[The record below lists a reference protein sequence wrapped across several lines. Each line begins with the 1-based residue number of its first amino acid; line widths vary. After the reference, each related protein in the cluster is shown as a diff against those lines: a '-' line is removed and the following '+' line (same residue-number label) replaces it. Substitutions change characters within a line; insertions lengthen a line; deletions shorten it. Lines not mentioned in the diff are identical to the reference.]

1 MQISDTHTA
10 LIWYTRASRRVCLQD
25 AMSEA
30 IDPVYK
36 PERRPV
42 LRLSA
47 TPQERALLIV
57 ALAGVACCVLPLILW
72 WAALPQTVPSHFD
85 ISGRPNA
92 YSSKWWLLLLPALSV
107 VITAGFTIL
116 TRYPHLFNYPV
127 RVTPKNALHLYRTGR
142 LLLRWINAVL
152 AWVFAVI
159 EWQTLQVTLGKAAG
173 LPQWFPLVT
182 VALIALVLI
191 SVVAFILTSVLS
203 SE

>member
-1 MQISDTHTA
+1 M
-10 LIWYTRASRRVCLQD
+10 
-25 AMSEA
+25 
-30 IDPVYK
+30 DPVYT

-47 TPQERALLIV
+47 TPLERALLIV
-57 ALAGVACCVLPLILW
+57 AVAGAACCVLPLILSW
-72 WAALPQTVPSHFD
+72 SALPPTVPSHFD

-92 YSSKWWLLLLPALSV
+92 YSSKEWLLLLPALSV
-107 VITAGFTIL
+107 AITAGFTFL
-116 TRYPHLFNYPV
+116 ARYPHLFNYPV

-159 EWQTLQVTLGKAAG
+159 EWQTLQVALGKAVG

-182 VALIALVLI
+182 VALVVLMLI
-191 SVVAFILTSVLS
+191 SVIVFVLTSVLS
-203 SE
+203 GE